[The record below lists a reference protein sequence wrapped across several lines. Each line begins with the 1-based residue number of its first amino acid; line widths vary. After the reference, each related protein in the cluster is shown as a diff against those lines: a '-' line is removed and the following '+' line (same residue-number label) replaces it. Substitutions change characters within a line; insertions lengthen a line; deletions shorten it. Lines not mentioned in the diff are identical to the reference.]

1 MFVKDYYDVYPDL
14 KDILSIPGSSVSYI
28 RGDVSL
34 KMSALLYD
42 KTIVYLPPWPQNLIE
57 KRFGISY
64 KEFLSLCQ
72 NNIIIPIIGDP
83 HDYSAEY
90 FQPLFKLKI
99 QPPSLWARGIALL
112 DIFGIGNVLDV
123 ARQKIPVDQIA
134 CTPEIQKKWSE
145 RLPYADENTRKQA
158 IMNDISVMYADM
170 CIFGYEH
177 EAQEMGKFLDPQ
189 KAYESLQVFNEAIT
203 YPVLFGLNSRPT
215 YNPDKLENSLSKL
228 YINPQFNIPPIPI
241 PPDLEVLLQG
251 IGIDIETI
259 TLEDII
265 KYRQDGLGVALREAL
280 RSFED
285 YCNNGLNGENLL
297 DRDSILERAEKFQK
311 QIRTAIGELTPQKYK
326 EFNMIEKC
334 ITTSIKIGG
343 FGVGGVL
350 GYTIDGGI
358 ATVAGISGFSG
369 AVLSEILTYP
379 KAQEAVNWVVEACLS
394 HKNSKYMVNLWKCK
408 KMIG

>member
-1 MFVKDYYDVYPDL
+1 MPKYIIKVWETKEEREQGISNIIESGLSNIEETIEKAKKIMDSQNYVSLEVQDSKEKRTLYYATQDEETEFSDLVQEEQLKEKVNKYAKLVVGDVL
-14 KDILSIPGSSVSYI
+14 KDNGE
-28 RGDVSL
+28 DV
-34 KMSALLYD
+34 
-42 KTIVYLPPWPQNLIE
+42 
-57 KRFGISY
+57 
-64 KEFLSLCQ
+64 
-72 NNIIIPIIGDP
+72 
-83 HDYSAEY
+83 
-90 FQPLFKLKI
+90 
-99 QPPSLWARGIALL
+99 
-112 DIFGIGNVLDV
+112 
-123 ARQKIPVDQIA
+123 
-134 CTPEIQKKWSE
+134 
-145 RLPYADENTRKQA
+145 
-158 IMNDISVMYADM
+158 
-170 CIFGYEH
+170 
-177 EAQEMGKFLDPQ
+177 
-189 KAYESLQVFNEAIT
+189 
-203 YPVLFGLNSRPT
+203 FGLVR
-215 YNPDKLENSLSKL
+215 KVIKH
-228 YINPQFNIPPIPI
+228 
-241 PPDLEVLLQG
+241 
-251 IGIDIETI
+251 
-259 TLEDII
+259 LEDII